1 MSVNTEIQTEKTS
14 DEIQK
19 ETQPELNKTNRKN
32 WIKHRIKDFFTN
44 KENKLKISIAC
55 FMLGIIYLFFSTKV
69 NDRQAI
75 PKKIKLSITIIS
87 SVWFVLGLYLF
98 PYLAKKTKNIVTSL
112 KPIFALFS
120 IALAVVSIAEIFAMP
135 NIGIFLLLFSCFFMF
150 LGITTSIFW
159 FYDIFKT
166 IKNYIEIKNI
176 KFPNITKVIITSGSV
191 IAALTTI
198 WSFINLLR
206 SAINQ

>member
-1 MSVNTEIQTEKTS
+1 MSVNTEIQTGKTS
-14 DEIQK
+14 DEIQN
-19 ETQPELNKTNRKN
+19 EMQTEINKTQGTKKHG
-32 WIKHRIKDFFTN
+32 IKHFFTN

-55 FMLGIIYLFFSTKV
+55 FILGIIYLIVSTKA

-87 SVWFVLGLYLF
+87 SVWFILGLYLF

-112 KPIFALFS
+112 KPVFAFFS
-120 IALAVVSIAEIFAMP
+120 VAIAVISIAEIFAMP
-135 NIGIFLLLFSCFFMF
+135 NIGIFLLIFSCFFMF
-150 LGITTSIFW
+150 LGITSSIFW

-166 IKNYIEIKNI
+166 IKNYMKIKNI
-176 KFPNITKVIITSGSV
+176 KFSNIVKVILALGSV

-198 WSFINLLR
+198 LSFINLLS
-206 SAINQ
+206 SAIN